1 MGINADAEEYW
12 SENVP
17 EGYSGRGFGRISFRE
32 QFLYDLVEVN
42 TKFNLPIP
50 TKQDLKDGCDKKYSE
65 LCPTTKLAIKEMIL
79 AMGNKKYRDAFN
91 IL

>member
-12 SENVP
+12 SENVASYIQITNS
-17 EGYSGRGFGRISFRE
+17 YSAKE
-32 QFLYDLVEVN
+32 QFLYDLVEIN
-42 TKFNLPIP
+42 KKFNLPIP
-50 TKQDLKDGCDKKYSE
+50 TKQDLKDGCSKKYSE